1 MSIKAPKNIY
11 VNRKLKECSKLI
23 KISLSID
30 FTRVLN
36 IFLIKKL
43 TDLTLFNKTQLT
55 DCLHIKVFD

>member
-1 MSIKAPKNIY
+1 MSIKTSKNSYI
-11 VNRKLKECSKLI
+11 NRKLKKCYKLK

-43 TDLTLFNKTQLT
+43 TVLTLFNKTQLT
-55 DCLHIKVFD
+55 DNVSIKVFE